1 MYLDIL
7 TRVFGYLII
16 IHACLELFFIA
27 YQGTSMW
34 PKWGHT
40 IGWLPHALLMSL
52 RSSDQPQE
60 VSWKYAFKMCCAWFY
75 YMANSVSGED
85 EPNRVLWLATRAGK
99 MEPSCPLGT
108 THCIP
113 QAKLL
118 QKPYNKSFIDQVCSV
133 KMTGYWPRSFFAS
146 LCSSLSKNTQKRTWP
161 ISSHLDLTLGQ
172 YPIRITSRWWA
183 VLPWCDMNCKRAR
196 TLHYFSF
203 ILFIQFPKNLPWCM
217 AHESLSSKQACE
229 HVYQCQLHILTL
241 MQKK

>member
-40 IGWLPHALLMSL
+40 IGWLPHTLLMSL

-108 THCIP
+108 TRCI
-113 QAKLL
+113 K
-118 QKPYNKSFIDQVCSV
+118 
-133 KMTGYWPRSFFAS
+133 
-146 LCSSLSKNTQKRTWP
+146 KRTWP